1 METFFEM
8 LVPIGICVVLP
19 IMIVWLVTRTKSRS
33 IDKKTEVLLKAL
45 ENGQQIDPELLIT
58 PKQSKN
64 LKTIKMVLL
73 EKLQVA
79 AVFTLMGVAM
89 IVLSSVGIL
98 GDTANVGFPVFMLCG
113 VIFSAIGVGH
123 IVVYVL
129 GKQNLKAEM
138 DAELREK
145 ESGNK

>member
-79 AVFTLMGVAM
+79 AVFTIMGVAM
-89 IVLSSVGIL
+89 IVLSAVGIL

-123 IVVYVL
+123 IFVYML